1 MNLRNIIVPE
11 HSHFNNILINNQKRI
26 RLYTA
31 FIGAFLLILSV
42 TACGGGGSPGIASV
56 GGGTIGGGTSGTVTL
71 TWDAPTTNE
80 DGTPLNDLG
89 GYKVYYGRSS
99 GSYTNSIDAGLDN
112 SIAIGALSQGTWFFA
127 VTAYDT
133 SGNESGYSNEVIKQ
147 VW

>member
-1 MNLRNIIVPE
+1 MPE
-11 HSHFNNILINNQKRI
+11 HSHSNNILINNQKRI

-31 FIGAFLLILSV
+31 FIGVFLLILSV
-42 TACGGGGSPGIASV
+42 TACGGGGSPGISS
-56 GGGTIGGGTSGTVTL
+56 IGGASGTVTL
-71 TWDAPTTNE
+71 AWDAPATNE

-99 GSYTNSIDAGLDN
+99 RSYTNSIDAGLDN
-112 SIAIGALSQGTWFFA
+112 SIAIGVLSQGTWFFA

-133 SGNESGYSNEVIKQ
+133 SGNESGYSNEVSKQ